1 MRTTRKTILAM
12 AGASVLAITN
22 AQAQNEV
29 RSEQSPD
36 ELRGDWVIG
45 KTVRSMDDEVIGTI
59 TDILIDES
67 DGRVTS
73 AVIDVGGFL
82 GFGAKPIAI
91 EWEAFEMAYDA
102 SIVRLDLTREQAEE
116 ASEFSFRDQ
125 DMPPPPE
132 PPVNT
137 GTGMGTGSGTGAG
150 GG

>member
-82 GFGAKPIAI
+82 G
-91 EWEAFEMAYDA
+91 
-102 SIVRLDLTREQAEE
+102 
-116 ASEFSFRDQ
+116 
-125 DMPPPPE
+125 
-132 PPVNT
+132 
-137 GTGMGTGSGTGAG
+137 
-150 GG
+150 